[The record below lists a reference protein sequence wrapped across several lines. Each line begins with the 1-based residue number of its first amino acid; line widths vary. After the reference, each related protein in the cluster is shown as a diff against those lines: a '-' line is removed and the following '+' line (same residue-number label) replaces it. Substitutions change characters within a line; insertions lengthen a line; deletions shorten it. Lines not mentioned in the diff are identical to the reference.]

1 MRLLT
6 VLPGLVMGLV
16 SGAPLNAQACS
27 LGDRQL
33 TIQLD
38 HGRAELGAQNARVL
52 AEWFVQWRDGLG
64 IESLIVVAP
73 AVKPQKQIA
82 DARLQNVSRILEG
95 LNTGKAPISYEVEL
109 RSEAFPD
116 TRYLNSLDV
125 SVQPACLKSGT
136 CCQGSNAEIR

>member
-1 MRLLT
+1 MRVLT
-6 VLPGLVMGLV
+6 VLPALVMGLV
-16 SGAPLNAQACS
+16 LGAPLNAQACS

-38 HGRAELGAQNARVL
+38 HGRAELGAQNARAL

-73 AVKPQKQIA
+73 VAQSQKQVA
-82 DARLQNVSRILEG
+82 NARLQNVSRILEG

-109 RSEAFPD
+109 RSDAFPD
-116 TRYLNSLDV
+116 ARYLNSLDV
-125 SVQPACLKSGT
+125 SVQPACLRSGT
-136 CCQGSNAEIR
+136 CCWGSNAESR